1 MTKFS
6 PKCHGTF
13 FWKNKREKVKECQ
26 VPLPL
31 DNFKD
36 HYDCVSFGYD
46 FSHKMI
52 TNLSREFVN
61 KQGAYIKFFCE
72 ETPKVST

>member
-1 MTKFS
+1 MDFILVMVICS
-6 PKCHGTF
+6 VIESNKCH
-13 FWKNKREKVKECQ
+13 Q

-36 HYDCVSFGYD
+36 HYDCVSFAYD
-46 FSHKMI
+46 FSHSMI
-52 TNLSREFVN
+52 TNMSREFVN

-72 ETPKVST
+72 ESPKVST

>member
-1 MTKFS
+1 MDFILVMVICS
-6 PKCHGTF
+6 VIDINKCH
-13 FWKNKREKVKECQ
+13 Q

-31 DNFKD
+31 DNFQD

-52 TNLSREFVN
+52 TNMSREFVN

-72 ETPKVST
+72 EAPKVST